1 MKVLNILTII
11 ISVITIIA
19 FLLITFL
26 RIKTIRTQAKKFGMR
41 KEVTDPLLYWFSY
54 ISAFFIIIIKIIFWV
69 IVRKEITTSRLI
81 FSEIIPT
88 LALIVFTRTIGK
100 SVILRAEKNIYIN
113 NLVTEI
119 KDVHKLVKKNNKWT
133 LYTSTGQYPVTL
145 SNTSVYKIADITGA
159 SVVKEENKDD
169 ENDKAR

>member
-1 MKVLNILTII
+1 MKLLNILVVV
-11 ISVITIIA
+11 ISFITIIA
-19 FLLITFL
+19 FLVITFL
-26 RIKTIRTQAKKFGMR
+26 RMKTIRHQAKKFGMR

-69 IVRKEITTSRLI
+69 LVRKEMTTSRLI
-81 FSEIIPT
+81 FGEIIPT

-133 LYTSTGQYPVTL
+133 LYTTTGQYPVTL
-145 SNTSVYKIADITGA
+145 SNTSVYKIADITG
-159 SVVKEENKDD
+159 VQVEKEDN
-169 ENDKAR
+169 

>member
-1 MKVLNILTII
+1 MKLLNTLVVI
-11 ISVITIIA
+11 ISFITIIA
-19 FLLITFL
+19 FLVITFL
-26 RIKTIRTQAKKFGMR
+26 RMRTIRTQAKKFGMR

-69 IVRKEITTSRLI
+69 LVRKEMTTSRLI
-81 FSEIIPT
+81 FGEIIPT

-100 SVILRAEKNIYIN
+100 SVIMRAEKNIYIN

-133 LYTSTGQYPVTL
+133 LYTTTGQYPVTL

-159 SVVKEENKDD
+159 QVEKEESKDID
-169 ENDKAR
+169 